1 MKILL
6 KALAAAAML
15 LAAPAAAAPS
25 WKDFPGVE
33 NTSFTEPSGD
43 KVMQLSIV
51 VPAPRAEVWRAF
63 TTSEGYRSWATPLAA
78 VDLRVD
84 GIIETSYLADAK
96 LGAPDNIKNQITAY
110 VPERMIALRNVQS
123 PPGFPCPKFREIAV
137 TVELEDAGPAAT
149 KVIFTGVGYKP
160 EPEFQTLYGHFEWGN
175 AYSLAE
181 LKKRFETGP
190 VDWADRAAR
199 AKAVAADRQVR
210 AGKP

>member
-1 MKILL
+1 MKSLL
-6 KALAAAAML
+6 SAALAAVML
-15 LAAPAAAAPS
+15 LALPAAAAPS

-33 NTSFTEPSGD
+33 NTSFTEPNGD

-51 VPAPRAEVWRAF
+51 VPAPRAEVWKAF
-63 TTSEGYRSWATPLAA
+63 ATSEGYSSWATPLAA

-84 GIIETSYLADAK
+84 GMIEASYHADAK

-110 VPERMIALRNVQS
+110 VPERMMALRNVQS
-123 PPGFPCPKFREIAV
+123 PPGFPGPKFKEIAV
-137 TVELEDAGPAAT
+137 TVALEDAGPDAT
-149 KVIFTGVGYKP
+149 KVTFTGVGYKP
-160 EPEFQTLYGHFEWGN
+160 QPEFQTLYGHFEWGN

-210 AGKP
+210 ASKP

>member
-1 MKILL
+1 MKSLITVVL
-6 KALAAAAML
+6 AAAML
-15 LAAPAAAAPS
+15 LALPAVAAPS

-33 NTSFTEPSGD
+33 NTSFTEPNGD

-51 VPAPRAEVWRAF
+51 APAPRAEVWKAF
-63 TTSEGYRSWATPLAA
+63 ATSEGYSSWATPLAA
-78 VDLRVD
+78 VDLEVD
-84 GIIETSYLADAK
+84 GMIETSYQADAR

-110 VPERMIALRNVQS
+110 VPGRMLALRNVQS
-123 PPGFPCPKFREIAV
+123 PPGFPGPKFREIAV
-137 TVELEDAGPAAT
+137 IVELEDAGPGTT
-149 KVIFTGVGYKP
+149 KVTLTGVGYKSAP
-160 EPEFQTLYGHFEWGN
+160 DFQTLYGHFEWGN

-199 AKAVAADRQVR
+199 ARAVAADRQVR